1 MSSPAEFFA
10 ELVWQANVKL
20 EHTRAKKRAARMVRR
35 WAQLVRGA
43 WEKMEQKHLDD
54 ARNLQRFRCE
64 KITPKHRLTM
74 PHRIFQYFRER
85 IFADVLAA

>member
-20 EHTRAKKRAARMVRR
+20 EQTRAKKRAARMVRR

-54 ARNLQRFRCE
+54 ARSLQRFRCE
-64 KITPKHRLTM
+64 KIIPKRRLTM
-74 PHRIFQYFRER
+74 SHKIFQYFRER

>member
-1 MSSPAEFFA
+1 MPSPAEFFA

-20 EHTRAKKRAARMVRR
+20 EQTRAKKRAARMVRR

-54 ARNLQRFRCE
+54 ARNLQRFRYE
-64 KITPKHRLTM
+64 TEASLDHASQDLPILSRKD
-74 PHRIFQYFRER
+74 
-85 IFADVLAA
+85 FADVLAD